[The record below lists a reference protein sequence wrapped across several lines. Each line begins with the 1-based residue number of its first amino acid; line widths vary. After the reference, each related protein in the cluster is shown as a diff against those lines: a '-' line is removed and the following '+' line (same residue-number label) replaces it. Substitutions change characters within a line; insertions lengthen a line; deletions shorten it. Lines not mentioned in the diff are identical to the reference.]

1 MRMKPKTGQS
11 TKLKNTV
18 SLAVMIEM
26 TVTEKRSN
34 MYQDRLTGQDL
45 STERENNGFKTKQ
58 VFRVQGIPEMKM
70 ESSTY
75 QASWT
80 EQMLNSEKENSG
92 YRIELKRQQIR

>member
-11 TKLKNTV
+11 TKPKNTV

-26 TVTEKRSN
+26 TVMEKRSN
-34 MYQDRLTGQDL
+34 MSQDRLTGQDL

-70 ESSTY
+70 ENSTY
-75 QASWT
+75 QASWI